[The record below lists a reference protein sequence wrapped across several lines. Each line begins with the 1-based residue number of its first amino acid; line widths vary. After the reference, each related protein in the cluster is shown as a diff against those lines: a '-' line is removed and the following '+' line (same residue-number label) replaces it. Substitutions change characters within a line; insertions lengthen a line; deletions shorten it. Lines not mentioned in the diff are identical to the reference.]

1 MAVNDEKALKKLAA
15 ARANVVVA
23 AREGIRDAG
32 AFMRGKITD
41 VVINSAGNA
50 ADGGNAP
57 QPPHQLSQG
66 RYVRRR
72 TGALVGA
79 VQMRVKANAVRIY
92 MNEGKAAY
100 SMKVLDWSR
109 KRYGRTFMT
118 IAVQQYGGAIK
129 TIFAR
134 GIKEA
139 VDAADNGTPYA
150 YQNHYPIS

>member
-1 MAVNDEKALKKLAA
+1 
-15 ARANVVVA
+15 
-23 AREGIRDAG
+23 
-32 AFMRGKITD
+32 
-41 VVINSAGNA
+41 
-50 ADGGNAP
+50 
-57 QPPHQLSQG
+57 
-66 RYVRRR
+66 
-72 TGALVGA
+72 
-79 VQMRVKANAVRIY
+79 MRVKANAVRIY

-139 VDAADNGTPYA
+139 VDAADAGTMYT
-150 YQNHYPIS
+150 YQNHYPIT

>member
-23 AREGIRDAG
+23 AREGIKDAG
-32 AFMRGKITD
+32 AFMREKLTD
-41 VVINSAGNA
+41 VVLNSAGH
-50 ADGGNAP
+50 DQTVDPSP

-72 TGALVGA
+72 RGDLIGSVAMA
-79 VQMRVKANAVRIY
+79 IKSNQVRIY
-92 MNEGKAAY
+92 MRNSPATY
-100 SMKVLDWSR
+100 SQKVLDWSR